1 MNSDANE
8 DDNEKMNNKTLNK
21 RTFSPNDHIK
31 ESKNKVTD
39 KETPSQ
45 IFEIF
50 EYLQVFFF
58 FFNERETE
66 VWGLYNSVA

>member
-50 EYLQVFFF
+50 GYLQVFLFL
-58 FFNERETE
+58 NERETE
-66 VWGLYNSVA
+66 V